1 MKRIESTNLVEIK
14 GGASAWTYYLVS
26 CGIAT
31 SLLEASFL
39 AGPAVGILNASY
51 VSSCALLGGLYGV
64 SSHK

>member
-1 MKRIESTNLVEIK
+1 MKRIHNTNLTEIK
-14 GGASAWTYYLVS
+14 GGVSAWTYYLTS

-31 SLLEASFL
+31 SLLEVSFL

-51 VSSCALLGGLYGV
+51 VSTCALLGGIYGV